1 MFMGS
6 YEHRVDGKGRLV
18 MPAKFRTQIGET
30 VVCTVGL
37 DNCVALYPMDA
48 WKEYLQKLQA
58 LPFTK
63 GQARQFMRALLG
75 AAEELT
81 VDGQGRILLPL
92 KLRRYADLRE
102 AVVVNG
108 VNDHLEIWNSEKWAA
123 SNDEMLEN
131 FTSLAEGVSELG
143 I

>member
-6 YEHRVDGKGRLV
+6 YDHRIDNKGRLV
-18 MPAKFRTQIGET
+18 MPAKFRSQIGDT

-37 DNCVALYPMDA
+37 DNCLAVYPMDA
-48 WKEYLQKLQA
+48 WSVYLQKLQS

-63 GQARQFMRALLG
+63 GQARQFMRTLLG
-75 AAEELT
+75 AAEELL
-81 VDGQGRILLPL
+81 VDGQGRILLSV
-92 KLRRYADLRE
+92 KLRKYAQLSD

-108 VNDHLEIWNSEKWAA
+108 VNDHLEIWNSEKWSA

-131 FTSLAEGVSELG
+131 FTSLAEGVSDLG
-143 I
+143 V

>member
-6 YEHRVDGKGRLV
+6 YEHRIDNKGRLV
-18 MPAKFRTQIGET
+18 MPAKFRSQVGDA

-37 DNCVALYPMDA
+37 DSCVALYSLDA
-48 WKEYLQKLQA
+48 WKDYLQKLQS

-63 GQARQFMRALLG
+63 SQARQFMRALLG
-75 AAEELT
+75 AAEELN
-81 VDGQGRILLPL
+81 VDGQGRILLPQ
-92 KLRRYADLRE
+92 KLRRYAELGE
-102 AVVVNG
+102 NVVVNG
-108 VNDHLEIWNSEKWAA
+108 VNDHIEIWNSEKWSS

-131 FTSLAEGVSELG
+131 FTSLAEGVSDLG

>member
-6 YEHRVDGKGRLV
+6 FSHRIDGKGRLV
-18 MPAKFRTQIGET
+18 MPAKFRSQMGDS

-37 DNCVALYPMDA
+37 DNCVAVYPLDA
-48 WKEYLQKLQA
+48 WNEYLKKLQS

-63 GQARQFMRALLG
+63 NQARQFMRTLLG
-75 AAEELT
+75 AAEELS
-81 VDGQGRILLPL
+81 VDAQGRILVS
-92 KLRRYADLRE
+92 LRLRKYAGLDDD
-102 AVVVNG
+102 VVING
-108 VNDHLEIWNSEKWAA
+108 VNDHLELWNAGKWDAQN
-123 SNDEMLEN
+123 SEMLEN

>member
-18 MPAKFRTQIGET
+18 MPAKFRPQIGES

-37 DNCVALYPMDA
+37 DNCVALYPIDA
-48 WKEYLQKLQA
+48 WKEYLRKLQT

-108 VNDHLEIWNSEKWAA
+108 VNDHLEIWNSEKWAT

-131 FTSLAEGVSELG
+131 FTSLAEGVSDLG